1 MEYKKRIRI
10 RVGEKPRH
18 NLRNVVLVF
27 ALLLFGFGISDFAN
41 SQSLKIKAP
50 RQCLEKMS
58 IVAKEQ
64 FDSVRFT
71 ASTDDILQQ
80 VNKLCEDK
88 ERQNMLSR
96 SFYLVIPGAILLI
109 IGIFIK

>member
-1 MEYKKRIRI
+1 LEYKKRIKV

-27 ALLLFGFGISDFAN
+27 ALVLLGFGISDFAN
-41 SQSLKIKAP
+41 SQSLKIKTS

-58 IVAKEQ
+58 VVVKEQ
-64 FDSVRFT
+64 FDSVKFN
-71 ASTDDILQQ
+71 ASADDILQQ

-88 ERQNMLSR
+88 ERQNILNR
-96 SFYLVIPGAILLI
+96 SFYLVTPGAILLI
-109 IGIFIK
+109 ISIFIK